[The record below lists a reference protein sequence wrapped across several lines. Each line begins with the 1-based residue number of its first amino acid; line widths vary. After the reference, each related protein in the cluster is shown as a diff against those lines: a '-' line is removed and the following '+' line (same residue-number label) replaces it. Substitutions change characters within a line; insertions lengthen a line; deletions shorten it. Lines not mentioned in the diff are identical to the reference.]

1 MSRAPEGTLR
11 MSLHHSP
18 PRLFLDLDGVLA
30 DFDAHH
36 KATFGFSPCKIAG
49 DADWR
54 GIQNT
59 KDFYLNLPPMSDMRE
74 LWDAVK
80 HLEPTIITGVPFSV
94 PEAPDNKKAWV
105 RKHLGSHVEVI
116 CCRSSQKFVHGS
128 KGDILIDDWPRYE
141 KAWKKMGGIWITHIN
156 AQHSI
161 ARLKD
166 LQVI

>member
-1 MSRAPEGTLR
+1 M
-11 MSLHHSP
+11 
-18 PRLFLDLDGVLA
+18 
-30 DFDAHH
+30 
-36 KATFGFSPCKIAG
+36 
-49 DADWR
+49 
-54 GIQNT
+54 
-59 KDFYLNLPPMSDMRE
+59 
-74 LWDAVK
+74 
-80 HLEPTIITGVPFSV
+80 
-94 PEAPDNKKAWV
+94 